1 MFIKEK
7 KIMGEE
13 NSRIFED
20 KSYFLTGFTRNL
32 DAFCNTVTYWLV
44 WFFVILLRQPENAT
58 NYAT

>member
-1 MFIKEK
+1 
-7 KIMGEE
+7 MGKE

-20 KSYFLTGFTRNL
+20 KPFFRTVFTRNL

>member
-1 MFIKEK
+1 
-7 KIMGEE
+7 MGKE

-20 KSYFLTGFTRNL
+20 KSYFRSGFTRNL
-32 DAFCNTVTYWLV
+32 DAFYHTVTYWLV